1 MVDIQHNEYIKWVD
15 IWQRNKDCID
25 GQDAIKQNSTKYLS
39 KLNGQDEISYQK
51 YLQKAQYINFSGR
64 TVNISLG
71 QIFRK
76 NPVIENVDDDIYNNI
91 DLSGRSLGYFSRDII
106 QELMTTNR
114 CGVLIDWSDEQSRP
128 YLLQY
133 SAFDIINWREQ
144 NIDGENKLVL
154 VVLEGY
160 VDKSGKDMYEVE
172 KEKIWRVLWLNDG
185 VYTVSVFKKEKGASK
200 ASSFVQIG
208 DDKQPLMNGNVLDFI
223 PFYFI
228 TSSGIRTLITKS
240 VMYDF
245 CNVNIGHYINSADY
259 ENMLHWTGAKT
270 VVTKGF
276 GDKKNVP
283 IGGSFDLPI
292 DGDAF
297 FLEASSD
304 SGLEKEMKRKEE
316 QMAVMGATLISGQG
330 RYVASAETSRIN
342 SQGEYATLE
351 DLSKSLSVSMT
362 AIMKVLV
369 EWQVKE
375 STNVSIEYNTDFELS
390 EIDPMTLTSY
400 MGAVQAG
407 YMSWEVFYYNMKN
420 KELYPPDWT
429 IEDEKEAIESRQEVE
444 EIEEIEIGQQ
454 GNQNAETI
462 IQSQQEI

>member
-1 MVDIQHNEYIKWVD
+1 MVDTQHDEYTKWKE

-25 GQDAIKQNSTKYLS
+25 GQDAIKQMGRKYLS
-39 KLNGQDEISYQK
+39 KLNGQDDFSYNS
-51 YLQKAQYINFSGR
+51 YLRRAQFINFSGR
-64 TVNISLG
+64 TVSIGLG

-76 NPVIENVDDDIYNNI
+76 PPVIENIEDDIYNDI
-91 DLSGRSLGYFSRDII
+91 DLSGRSLSYFSRDII
-106 QELMTTNR
+106 KEVMITNR
-114 CGVLIDWSDEQSRP
+114 CGVLVDWSDYQSRP
-128 YLLQY
+128 YLIQY
-133 SAFDIINWREQ
+133 SAFEIINWKEKI
-144 NIDGENKLVL
+144 IDGKNKLYL

-160 VDKSGKDMYEVE
+160 VEVDGKDMYEND
-172 KEKIWRVLWLNDG
+172 KEKIWKVLWLDDG
-185 VYTVSVFKKEKGASK
+185 KYTVSTYIKNNKPGGEKFVKKEE
-200 ASSFVQIG
+200 
-208 DDKQPLMNGNVLDFI
+208 DKIPLVNGQALDFI

-228 TSSGIRTLITKS
+228 TSSGIKNSIEKS

-276 GDKKNVP
+276 GDKKAVP
-283 IGGSFDLPI
+283 IGGSFDLAV

-304 SGLEKEMKRKEE
+304 SGLKEEMKRKEE

-342 SQGEYATLE
+342 SQGEYASLE
-351 DLSKSLSVSMT
+351 DLSTSLSVSMT
-362 AIMKVLV
+362 TVMKFFI
-369 EWQVKE
+369 EWQGGDSK
-375 STNVSIEYNTDFELS
+375 NVSVEYNTDFELA
-390 EIDPMTLTSY
+390 ELDPGVLQAY
-400 MGAVQAG
+400 MGAVQSG

-429 IEDEKEAIESRQEVE
+429 IEDEKKAIEEGKGYIEEVE
-444 EIEEIEIGQQ
+444 IDEDVDQ
-454 GNQNAETI
+454 NQDET
-462 IQSQQEI
+462 EDN